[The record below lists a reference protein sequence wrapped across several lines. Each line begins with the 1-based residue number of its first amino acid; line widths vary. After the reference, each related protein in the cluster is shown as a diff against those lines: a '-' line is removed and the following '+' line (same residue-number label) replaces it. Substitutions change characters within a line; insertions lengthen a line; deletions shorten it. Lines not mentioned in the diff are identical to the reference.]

1 MYMGVHVKHP
11 SIVLESNKTW
21 IFSKEFRKILKY
33 QISWKFDQWEPS
45 CSMRTGGQMDL
56 TKLLVAFRN
65 FANAPK
71 TYQVRLLDFSLL
83 RTVKAL
89 CVITYTLR
97 LIITVT
103 IIIVFKQG
111 IYNYVNLK
119 QTMMLGQIVLQL
131 FCSYNLWYTI
141 NVSYFCISTFRSICT
156 VHSMATFCSALISCF
171 PGMFSGTVWVIFKC
185 FQVPLL
191 LTFRNLASYIW
202 NGRKI
207 TL

>member
-1 MYMGVHVKHP
+1 MK
-11 SIVLESNKTW
+11 LEFYLQVFEK
-21 IFSKEFRKILKY
+21 SK
-33 QISWKFDQWEPS
+33 QISNFMKICPVASRVVPCGTDW
-45 CSMRTGGQMDL
+45 RTDM